1 MNIFSTFANF
11 QGKLRG
17 MHEHSVNVTLPSAAS
32 DVKTVTQRI
41 YQSANVLQVKEFSNF
56 CIINLNLFF
65 RSQAV
70 MLTYFCLPAR
80 RCQPPPWSWSAS
92 TWRPPRSSW

>member
-41 YQSANVLQVKEFSNF
+41 YQSANVLQVNNF
-56 CIINLNLFF
+56 QRNKTKSLKSREELSY
-65 RSQAV
+65 R
-70 MLTYFCLPAR
+70 
-80 RCQPPPWSWSAS
+80 
-92 TWRPPRSSW
+92 